1 MKTMNKAR
9 KYKSPLIDE
18 LLEETTPLEMEQTK
32 TKMQIAAKIEDFLRL
47 KGWSK
52 SEFAQK
58 VGKNP
63 SEITKWLSGVQNF
76 TIDVLME
83 IAIAFEV
90 NISELFKHNKEHVL
104 FTKKI
109 AVKSIK
115 NNALINLSTPYVYT
129 SDLTGGSVLTFQED
143 QIAYSTNYNTS
154 K

>member
-1 MKTMNKAR
+1 MNKAR
-9 KYKSPLIDE
+9 KYKSQLIDE

-32 TKMQIAAKIEDFLRL
+32 TKMQIAAKIEDFLKL

-76 TIDVLME
+76 TIDVLIE
-83 IAIAFEV
+83 IAIAFEI
-90 NISELFKHNKEHVL
+90 NISELFKQNKEQVIYR
-104 FTKKI
+104 KRI
-109 AVKSIK
+109 AVKSSRS
-115 NNALINLSTPYVYT
+115 NAFINLSTPYVYT

>member
-1 MKTMNKAR
+1 MKTTNKAR

-32 TKMQIAAKIEDFLRL
+32 TKMQIAAKIEDFLKI

-83 IAIAFEV
+83 IAIAFEI
-90 NISELFKHNKEHVL
+90 NISELFKHNKEQVL

-109 AVKSIK
+109 AVKSIR
-115 NNALINLSTPYVYT
+115 NYTPINLSTPYVYV
-129 SDLTGGSVLTFQED
+129 SDLNGGSVLTFQED
-143 QIAYSTNYNTS
+143 QIAYSTYYNTS